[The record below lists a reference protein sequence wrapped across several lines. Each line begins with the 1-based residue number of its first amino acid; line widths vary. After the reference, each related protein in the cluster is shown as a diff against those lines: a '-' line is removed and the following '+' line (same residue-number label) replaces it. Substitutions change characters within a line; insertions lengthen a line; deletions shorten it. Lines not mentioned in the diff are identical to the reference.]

1 MPYVPKS
8 PDSARALFA
17 TVKHEKPDTIVFVR
31 RDDGPGLCTFGDDAK
46 RVAEVLGL
54 PHVHAGSSDPA
65 GYDARHQRAWIAE
78 TGEGGDS
85 PVERLER
92 QGYTVAVIYGVPEN
106 RQPGDMPPSPQP

>member
-8 PDSARALFA
+8 PDSARALYA

-31 RDDGPGLCTFGDDAK
+31 RDDGPGFCTFGDDAK

-54 PHVHAGSSDPA
+54 PHVHAGSSDAA
-65 GYDARHQRAWIAE
+65 GYDARHHTAWIAE
-78 TGEGGDS
+78 PGGGADS

-92 QGYTVAVIYGVPEN
+92 QGLTVAVIYGVP
-106 RQPGDMPPSPQP
+106 GDQRSASPVPPSP